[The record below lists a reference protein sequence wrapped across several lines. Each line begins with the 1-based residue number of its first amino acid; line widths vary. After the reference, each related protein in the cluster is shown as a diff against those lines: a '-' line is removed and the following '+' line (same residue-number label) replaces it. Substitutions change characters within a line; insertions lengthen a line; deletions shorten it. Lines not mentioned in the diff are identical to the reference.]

1 MVALGVL
8 LAPVSAALH
17 LSHTLAGF
25 AGALPV
31 LCIGLGAPLARW
43 LSRYLAP
50 TRAINASLV
59 LIAAA
64 GLLRAASR
72 GPTMLLLCTAGIGLG
87 IAVASTALPAVVR
100 AEFPLLILAGYG
112 DVLLRAAVRRG
123 RSRSTRRPSCRTLR
137 GMALVAHDHCRS
149 GCGHGGTVDQIRTG
163 GHLRAG
169 RSDSRRNLAEFPSA
183 VWVMAGTFG
192 IYCFVYYGLV
202 TWLPSAYQEFGWSA
216 ASASQVVTV
225 VNATSLIGAIFMTVF
240 ASRSMR
246 RTSLPTVLAC
256 LFALAAVGFVA
267 EPSAAFLWAAMA
279 GLSNGALLP
288 LTSTCR
294 WSPAATPWTP
304 ADTPLS

>member
-100 AEFPLLILAGYG
+100 AEFPRRSLLATAMYSCGLQFGAVAAAALA
-112 DVLLRAAVRRG
+112 V
-123 RSRSTRRPSCRTLR
+123 P
-137 GMALVAHDHCRS
+137 
-149 GCGHGGTVDQIRTG
+149 
-163 GHLRAG
+163 
-169 RSDSRRNLAEFPSA
+169 LAEHFGGWRSSLTIIAAAGAVTAALWIRSA
-183 VWVMAGTFG
+183 
-192 IYCFVYYGLV
+192 
-202 TWLPSAYQEFGWSA
+202 
-216 ASASQVVTV
+216 
-225 VNATSLIGAIFMTVF
+225 
-240 ASRSMR
+240 
-246 RTSLPTVLAC
+246 
-256 LFALAAVGFVA
+256 
-267 EPSAAFLWAAMA
+267 
-279 GLSNGALLP
+279 
-288 LTSTCR
+288 
-294 WSPAATPWTP
+294 PAATSARVGPRVGGI
-304 ADTPLS
+304 